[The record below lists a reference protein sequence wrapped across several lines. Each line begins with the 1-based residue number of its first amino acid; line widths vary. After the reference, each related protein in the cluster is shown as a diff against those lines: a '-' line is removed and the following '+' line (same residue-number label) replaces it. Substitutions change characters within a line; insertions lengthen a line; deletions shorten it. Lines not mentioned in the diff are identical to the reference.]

1 MRKMSSRRPATRVA
15 GAVAAALIATA
26 GCGGGQAPSPAGA
39 ARPAASSP
47 AGGASSRT
55 AGGTEAAT
63 PAVRRIPLT
72 VPNQAQARK
81 AVTLS
86 SCAGTKAGGHAA
98 GTIAAPGTSAATF
111 TITVF
116 FTTRQATVLGY
127 AATTVR
133 AAPGQ
138 ATPWKVSGHFT
149 APPGLRCVLR
159 GVTASQP
166 AGPARH

>member
-1 MRKMSSRRPATRVA
+1 MGEISLRRPATRVA
-15 GAVAAALIATA
+15 GAVAAALIAAT
-26 GCGGGQAPSPAGA
+26 GCGGGQAPSPA
-39 ARPAASSP
+39 RPAASSP
-47 AGGASSRT
+47 AASAPSRT
-55 AGGTEAAT
+55 AGGTEAAA

-81 AVTLS
+81 AVTLA

-159 GVTASQP
+159 GVTASKA
-166 AGPARH
+166 AGPARR